1 MARAAPLI
9 AFVAA
14 LMSLAAPLDAATTLP
29 GRPIARSTGSGA
41 SALAVAHGQVD
52 RPRALYARLTGKVT
66 TASILVEC
74 LVGTE
79 ATPRT
84 YERRHAGL
92 YRFPVAPAGADVCH
106 VTVTAYGRGRIVA
119 EARAVT

>member
-1 MARAAPLI
+1 MPRAAPLM
-9 AFVAA
+9 VCLAA
-14 LMSLAAPLDAATTLP
+14 LSLAVSLHAATKLP
-29 GRPIARSTGSGA
+29 GRPIARATGSGA

-52 RPRALYARLTGKVT
+52 RPLALYGRLTGKVT

-84 YERRHAGL
+84 YERRRAGL
-92 YRFPVAPAGADVCH
+92 YRLPVVPAGADVCH
-106 VTVTAYGRGRIVA
+106 VTVTAYGRGRIVV